1 MTTLLAM
8 HLELFAFIAC
18 LWWSA
23 VIAYTDLRTYRITN
37 SSLVI
42 GLVLIWPSLFLLDLN
57 FQITAEF
64 FVISVAALVAG
75 LASFVGMG
83 DVKLIL
89 FIAPWLRYQN
99 MSKTLLL
106 LIAVAWLQLMLV
118 SLMHR
123 GFPKR
128 IAFAPAILLAAALN
142 MAT

>member
-1 MTTLLAM
+1 M
-8 HLELFAFIAC
+8 HLELFALIAC
-18 LWWSA
+18 LWWAA
-23 VIAYTDLRTYRITN
+23 VIAYTDLRTFRITN
-37 SSLVI
+37 SSLVL

-106 LIAVAWLQLMLV
+106 LIAVAWLQLMVV

>member
-1 MTTLLAM
+1 M
-8 HLELFAFIAC
+8 HLEMFALIAC
-18 LWWSA
+18 LWWAA
-23 VIAYTDLRTYRITN
+23 VIAYSDLRTYRITN

-106 LIAVAWLQLMLV
+106 LSAVAWLQLMVV
-118 SLMHR
+118 SLIHR

>member
-8 HLELFAFIAC
+8 HLELFALIAC
-18 LWWSA
+18 LWWAA
-23 VIAYTDLRTYRITN
+23 VIAYTDLRTFRITN
-37 SSLVI
+37 SSLAL

-106 LIAVAWLQLMLV
+106 LIMVAWLQLMVV

>member
-1 MTTLLAM
+1 M
-8 HLELFAFIAC
+8 HLELLALIAC
-18 LWWSA
+18 LWWA
-23 VIAYTDLRTYRITN
+23 VVIAYTDLRTFRITN

-42 GLVLIWPSLFLLDLN
+42 GLVLIWPSLFLLDQK
-57 FQITAEF
+57 FQITPEF
-64 FVISVAALVAG
+64 FVLSVTALVAG

-99 MSKTLLL
+99 MSKTLVL
-106 LIAVAWLQLMLV
+106 LIAVAWLQLMVV

>member
-1 MTTLLAM
+1 M
-8 HLELFAFIAC
+8 HFELFALIAC

-23 VIAYTDLRTYRITN
+23 VIAYTDLRTFRITN

-42 GLVLIWPSLFLLDLN
+42 GLVLIWPSLFLLDQK
-57 FQITAEF
+57 FQITPDF
-64 FVISVAALVAG
+64 FLISVAALMTG
-75 LASFVGMG
+75 LVSFLGMG

-89 FIAPWLRYQN
+89 FIAPWLHYQN
-99 MSKTLLL
+99 MSKTLVL
-106 LIAVAWLQLMLV
+106 LIAVAWLQLMVV
-118 SLMHR
+118 SLMHG

>member
-8 HLELFAFIAC
+8 HLELFALIAC
-18 LWWSA
+18 LWWAA
-23 VIAYTDLRTYRITN
+23 VIAYTDLRTFRITN
-37 SSLVI
+37 SSLAL

-106 LIAVAWLQLMLV
+106 LVTVAWLQLMVV

>member
-1 MTTLLAM
+1 M
-8 HLELFAFIAC
+8 HLALFALIAC

-23 VIAYTDLRTYRITN
+23 FIAYTDLRTFRITN
-37 SSLVI
+37 SSLVL

-106 LIAVAWLQLMLV
+106 LIAVAWLQLMVV

>member
-8 HLELFAFIAC
+8 HLELFALIAC
-18 LWWSA
+18 LWWAA
-23 VIAYTDLRTYRITN
+23 VIAYSDLRTYRITN

-106 LIAVAWLQLMLV
+106 LIMVAWLQLMVV

>member
-8 HLELFAFIAC
+8 HLELFALIAC
-18 LWWSA
+18 LWWAA
-23 VIAYTDLRTYRITN
+23 VIAYTDLRTFRITN
-37 SSLVI
+37 SSLVL

-106 LIAVAWLQLMLV
+106 LIMVAWLQLMVV

>member
-1 MTTLLAM
+1 M
-8 HLELFAFIAC
+8 HLELLALIAC
-18 LWWSA
+18 LWWA
-23 VIAYTDLRTYRITN
+23 VVIAYTDLRTFRITN

-106 LIAVAWLQLMLV
+106 LIMVAWLQLMVV

>member
-1 MTTLLAM
+1 M
-8 HLELFAFIAC
+8 HLELFALIAC
-18 LWWSA
+18 LWWA
-23 VIAYTDLRTYRITN
+23 VVIAYTDLRTFRITN

-42 GLVLIWPSLFLLDLN
+42 GLVLIWPSLFLLDQK
-57 FQITAEF
+57 FQITPEF
-64 FVISVAALVAG
+64 FVLSVTALVAG

-106 LIAVAWLQLMLV
+106 LIAVAWLQLMVV

>member
-8 HLELFAFIAC
+8 HLELFALIAC
-18 LWWSA
+18 LWWAA
-23 VIAYTDLRTYRITN
+23 VIAYSDLRTYRITN

-64 FVISVAALVAG
+64 FVLSVAALVAG

-106 LIAVAWLQLMLV
+106 LIAVAWLQLMVV

>member
-8 HLELFAFIAC
+8 HLELFALIAC
-18 LWWSA
+18 LWWAA
-23 VIAYTDLRTYRITN
+23 VIAYTDLRTFRITN

-106 LIAVAWLQLMLV
+106 LIAVAWLQLMVV

>member
-1 MTTLLAM
+1 VTTLLAM
-8 HLELFAFIAC
+8 HFELFALIAC

-23 VIAYTDLRTYRITN
+23 VIAYTDLRTFRITN

-42 GLVLIWPSLFLLDLN
+42 GLVLIWPSLFLLDQK
-57 FQITAEF
+57 FQITPDF
-64 FVISVAALVAG
+64 FLISVAALMTG
-75 LASFVGMG
+75 LVSFLGMG

-89 FIAPWLRYQN
+89 FIAPWLHYQN
-99 MSKTLLL
+99 MSKTLVL
-106 LIAVAWLQLMLV
+106 LIAVAWLQLMVV

>member
-1 MTTLLAM
+1 M
-8 HLELFAFIAC
+8 HLELFALIAC
-18 LWWSA
+18 LWWAA
-23 VIAYTDLRTYRITN
+23 VIAYTDLRTFRITN
-37 SSLVI
+37 SSLVL

-89 FIAPWLRYQN
+89 FLAPWLHFEN
-99 MSKTLLL
+99 MSKTLFF
-106 LIAVAWLQLMLV
+106 LITVAWLQLMVV

>member
-1 MTTLLAM
+1 M
-8 HLELFAFIAC
+8 HLELFALIAC
-18 LWWSA
+18 LWWAA
-23 VIAYTDLRTYRITN
+23 VIAYTDLRTFRITN
-37 SSLVI
+37 SSLAL

-106 LIAVAWLQLMLV
+106 LSAVAWLQLMVV
-118 SLMHR
+118 SLIHR

>member
-8 HLELFAFIAC
+8 HLEMFALIAC
-18 LWWSA
+18 LWWAA
-23 VIAYTDLRTYRITN
+23 VIAYSDLCTYRITN

-57 FQITAEF
+57 FQITADF
-64 FVISVAALVAG
+64 FVLSATALVAG

-106 LIAVAWLQLMLV
+106 LSAVAWLQLMVV

>member
-8 HLELFAFIAC
+8 HLELFALIAC
-18 LWWSA
+18 LWWAA
-23 VIAYTDLRTYRITN
+23 VIAYTDLRTFRITN
-37 SSLVI
+37 SSLVL

-89 FIAPWLRYQN
+89 FIAPWLHYQN

-106 LIAVAWLQLMLV
+106 LIAVAWLQLMVV

>member
-8 HLELFAFIAC
+8 HFELFAFITC

-23 VIAYTDLRTYRITN
+23 VIAYTDLRAFRITN

-106 LIAVAWLQLMLV
+106 LIMVAWLQLMVV

>member
-1 MTTLLAM
+1 M
-8 HLELFAFIAC
+8 HLELCAFIAC
-18 LWWSA
+18 LCWSA

-37 SSLVI
+37 SSLTV
-42 GLVLIWPSLFLLDLN
+42 GLVLIWPSLFLLDQN
-57 FQITAEF
+57 FRVTSGF
-64 FVISVAALVAG
+64 LVISIAALVAG
-75 LASFVGMG
+75 LASLVGMG

-99 MSKTLLL
+99 TGKTLLL
-106 LIAVAWLQLMLV
+106 LITVAWLQLMVV
-118 SLMHR
+118 SLMLR

>member
-1 MTTLLAM
+1 M
-8 HLELFAFIAC
+8 HLELLALIAC
-18 LWWSA
+18 LWWA
-23 VIAYTDLRTYRITN
+23 VVIAYTDLRTFRITN

-42 GLVLIWPSLFLLDLN
+42 GLVLIWPSLFLLDQK
-57 FQITAEF
+57 FQITPEF
-64 FVISVAALVAG
+64 FVLSVTALVAG

-106 LIAVAWLQLMLV
+106 LIMVAWLQLMVV

>member
-1 MTTLLAM
+1 M
-8 HLELFAFIAC
+8 HLALFALIAC

-23 VIAYTDLRTYRITN
+23 FIAYTDLRTFRITN
-37 SSLVI
+37 SSLVL

-106 LIAVAWLQLMLV
+106 LIAVVWLQLMVV